1 MKVSIGKTAIEFVRG
16 DVSVQKAD
24 AIVNAANSQLAG
36 GGGVDGAI
44 HARGGPAIMRETE
57 RYYPDGCPTGSAVIS
72 TAGQLDAKFVI
83 HVVGP
88 VWSGGQQGEAELLAD
103 AYRACL
109 RLAIDHDCQSIAF
122 PSLSTGAYGYPID
135 QAAHVALATIC
146 DFTQSEGGP
155 ALVRF
160 VLFESS
166 VWQRFVLTL
175 EEITSPQRRRSS
187 DSVPDE

>member
-1 MKVSIGKTAIEFVRG
+1 MTRQVCVVAVVCGALG
-16 DVSVQKAD
+16 SVPLGPTPL
-24 AIVNAANSQLAG
+24 AARSQ
-36 GGGVDGAI
+36 
-44 HARGGPAIMRETE
+44 P
-57 RYYPDGCPTGSAVIS
+57 
-72 TAGQLDAKFVI
+72 
-83 HVVGP
+83 
-88 VWSGGQQGEAELLAD
+88 
-103 AYRACL
+103 
-109 RLAIDHDCQSIAF
+109 SIAEAATGAWTPWGDPDLQGVWDYWTF
-122 PSLSTGAYGYPID
+122 TPFERPDVFAGRDVLTDEEAVQVAAQGRSAALARDREGPGEGSTGAYGYPID